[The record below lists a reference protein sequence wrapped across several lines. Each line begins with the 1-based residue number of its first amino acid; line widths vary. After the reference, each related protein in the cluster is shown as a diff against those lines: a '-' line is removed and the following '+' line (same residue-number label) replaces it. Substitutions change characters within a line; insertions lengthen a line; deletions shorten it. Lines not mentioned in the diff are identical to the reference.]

1 VADPTPAATPAPF
14 VPPTPPTPAAAGSVP
29 VAGAIPPPAAK
40 PPVAKVKK
48 ESDDK
53 VFVWPDLVA
62 EEFVAALF
70 FTALLFAWSI
80 WINAPLEEPANG
92 NRTPNPSRAP
102 WYFIGLQELLVYF
115 DPWIAGVILPGLIIV
130 GLMAIRYLDN
140 DNRGIGWYSIKE
152 RPLANTIFLSGLG
165 MWFTLIFIGTFM
177 RGPSWGLYMPWE
189 SWHIH
194 KPFPPATWSFTTA
207 PRPGSHDKSV
217 IPGVVL
223 VLGYFAAMLALP
235 KRIWP
240 KFYEQLGAVKYV
252 IVMALLACMIG
263 VPIKMFL
270 RIGLA
275 IKYVLSVP
283 QVNFNI

>member
-1 VADPTPAATPAPF
+1 MADPTPAPTPAPF
-14 VPPTPPTPAAAGSVP
+14 VPGGTPATPAVAPAAG
-29 VAGAIPPPAAK
+29 AGAPPAAPAK
-40 PPVAKVKK
+40 PVAKAKK

-53 VFVWPDLVA
+53 IFVWPDLVA

-70 FTALLFAWSI
+70 FTALLFAWSL

-130 GLMAIRYLDN
+130 GLIAIPYIDN

-152 RPLANTIFLSGLG
+152 RPLANTIFLAGLT
-165 MWFTLIFIGTFM
+165 MWFGLIFIGTFM

-189 SWHIH
+189 SWEVH
-194 KPFPPATWSFTTA
+194 KPFPPDTWSFTTA
-207 PRPGSHDKSV
+207 PRGGRFHDHSV
-217 IPGVVL
+217 IPGVIL
-223 VLGYFAAMLALP
+223 VVGYFAAMLALP

-240 KFYEQLGAVKYV
+240 KFYEQLGGIKYAV
-252 IVMALLACMIG
+252 VMFLLACMIA

>member
-1 VADPTPAATPAPF
+1 MADPTPAPTPAPF
-14 VPPTPPTPAAAGSVP
+14 VPPTPAGAPAPASPAAGGTP
-29 VAGAIPPPAAK
+29 PPPAAK
-40 PPVAKVKK
+40 PVAKAKK

-53 VFVWPDLVA
+53 VFVWPELVA

-130 GLMAIRYLDN
+130 GLMAIPYIDN

-152 RPLANTIFLSGLG
+152 RPLANTIFLSGLT
-165 MWFTLIFIGTFM
+165 MWFVLIFIGTFM

-189 SWHIH
+189 SWHVH
-194 KPFPPATWSFTTA
+194 KPFPPDTWSFTTS
-207 PRPGSHDKSV
+207 PRGGRFHDRSV
-217 IPGVVL
+217 VWGFLL
-223 VLGYFAAMLALP
+223 VGGYFTAMLALP
-235 KRIWP
+235 RKIWP
-240 KFYEQLGAVKYV
+240 KFYEQLGGVKYA
-252 IVMALLACMIG
+252 IVMFLLACMIG